1 MVERPSLTAARLP
14 ALAAPADLPAI
25 VLARA
30 GESPEEP
37 ALFYPEEM
45 DLRWRSWRALAAQV
59 AAGGEALSALGL
71 PAGERVAFRWRP
83 EPDAVAA
90 DLAIQAAGLVSVPV
104 VASGAGAPPAGAA
117 PGTEAAAWL
126 LLPGEAGPEEGGPVA
141 RLPEAV
147 GPGRG
152 RMAGGGPQPPPPARP
167 GGAWVL
173 DGEPP
178 EAPGAPRRGAVLGA
192 GELRARARDLE
203 ERLEH
208 AVAGAAA
215 VLSAG
220 RRPPGCGDREIA
232 LGSFDLRYADG
243 RTFLA
248 WALASGAALVLE
260 PDPRVLPGAVAWAR
274 PTLVA
279 GEARA
284 LGELGR
290 RVRSLEA
297 ERPRLFRRR
306 SRSSLPFGRL
316 RLLLVLGTGRL
327 AVDDVAFWAGRGVAV
342 VRVGP

>member
-1 MVERPSLTAARLP
+1 MVEAT
-14 ALAAPADLPAI
+14 DLPSI

-37 ALFYPEEM
+37 ALFFPEEM
-45 DLRWRSWRALAAQV
+45 DVRWRSWGALAAQV
-59 AAGGEALSALGL
+59 AGGAEALAELGL
-71 PAGERVAFRWRP
+71 PAGECVAFRWRP

-90 DLAIQAAGLVSVPV
+90 DLAIQAAGLVSVPILS
-104 VASGAGAPPAGAA
+104 SGAGAPPAGAA
-117 PGTEAAAWL
+117 PEPGTAARL
-126 LLPGEAGPEEGGPVA
+126 LLPGESAPEGGGPA
-141 RLPEAV
+141 PRLPEAV

-152 RMAGGGPQPPPPARP
+152 PRRGREGKARGDREPPPPACP

-178 EAPGAPRRGAVLGA
+178 EAPGAPRRGAARGA
-192 GELRARARDLE
+192 GDLLARARDLE
-203 ERLEH
+203 ERLER

-215 VLSAG
+215 VVSAG
-220 RRPPGCGDREIA
+220 RRGPGAGEREIA
-232 LGSFDLRYADG
+232 LGNFDLRYADG

-248 WALASGAALVLE
+248 WALATGAALLLE
-260 PDPRVLPGAVAWAR
+260 PDPRVLPGAAAWAR

-279 GEARA
+279 GEARP

-306 SRSSLPFGRL
+306 SRSVLPFGRL

-342 VRVGP
+342 VRVRA